1 MNLNSFSIGLWTLG
15 DMVLSH
21 EDEET
26 PREEQPPFY
35 QKPKTEEPKAPPP
48 STAPEPDSICERE
61 TWPPRAWCIEGL
73 MEQ

>member
-26 PREEQPPFY
+26 PKDLDPFY
-35 QKPKTEEPKAPPP
+35 TKTKKPKTPPP
-48 STAPEPDSICERE
+48 PTDPEPDSS
-61 TWPPRAWCIEGL
+61 PAA
-73 MEQ
+73 